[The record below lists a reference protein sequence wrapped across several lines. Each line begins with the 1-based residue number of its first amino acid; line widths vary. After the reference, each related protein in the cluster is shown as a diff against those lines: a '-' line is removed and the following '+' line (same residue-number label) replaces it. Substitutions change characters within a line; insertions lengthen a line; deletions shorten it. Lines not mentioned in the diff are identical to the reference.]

1 MAEWVWAAVRAP
13 VTPRYCAPTAAALF
27 VLECVLVPAII
38 LRVPCEII
46 MHSKSTRQIQR
57 EGDV

>member
-1 MAEWVWAAVRAP
+1 MWAAVRAP